1 MQEPQRYYL
10 LVGDE
15 NNWKIAIKEN
25 VWGVSDRT
33 KGIWNTTKIG
43 EIVGFYVTKPSSK
56 IIGFGRITKKIIDER
71 LLWDDE
77 LYFNRSLW
85 KYKIEFTPIF
95 IQKNWNQGIK
105 LSSDRNWFLQ
115 STRVVIKKNLF
126 FELVENA
133 DKKWRTK
140 IKNKILIN

>member
-25 VWGVSDRT
+25 VWGFSDRT